1 MLSVSFSF
9 FFEVGEGF
17 SYRCRHC
24 GDHGRSVQPCGA
36 DSQRHDLTGPS
47 EPGLAALLQSRPR
60 SETNAAAKAK
70 GSLQKA
76 AERATGDP
84 PDTTGLTVSAAT
96 PRECGDDFATALYD
110 PTRSTAVPGV
120 RFRVCIWKPVV
131 FITRISSSV
140 EAHSRYGKGKV
151 DSSGRLV
158 ICIPERVRFENRGN
172 TSKTG
177 ACCAKTGSAKQVRG
191 NRARRCPAFLYSSA
205 GGAAL
210 IEPSH
215 RTHRDETLK
224 TLILKSDVVKTAT
237 FKGCV
242 K

>member
-1 MLSVSFSF
+1 MPALRTGNAAIMGGPFS
-9 FFEVGEGF
+9 
-17 SYRCRHC
+17 
-24 GDHGRSVQPCGA
+24 PAAPTAGA
-36 DSQRHDLTGPS
+36 MIEQAGASPILP
-47 EPGLAALLQSRPR
+47 LLLQSRPR
-60 SETNAAAKAK
+60 SETNAVAKAK

-84 PDTTGLTVSAAT
+84 SDTTGLTVSAAT
-96 PRECGDDFATALYD
+96 PQECGDDFATALYD

-158 ICIPERVRFENRGN
+158 ICIPERVRFANRGN
-172 TSKTG
+172 KDKTG

-215 RTHRDETLK
+215 RDETLK